1 MAKAKSEKTVKYS
14 PMMEQYFEIKKEYQ
28 DAIVFYRVGDFY
40 EMFFDDAYTGSRERE
55 LALTGKDVGTEERAS
70 MCGIPFHA
78 KDQYI
83 EKLVARGYKVAIAE
97 QIEDP
102 KQATGLVRRG
112 VIRLITPG
120 TIDTGLREK
129 ENNYIGAIGYQ
140 KREYILAYSDITT
153 GEGYVAPFKSF
164 DLLANEILSLKI
176 KEIIVNH
183 TFNHI
188 GLKDFIK
195 NNELSLSYED
205 KMDIPPSLTHI
216 VKEIDPMYQMVVGML
231 ICYIIETQKQEPSYL
246 KPFHSYVSEKYLHI
260 DAFTKRNLEITET
273 LRLSNKSGS
282 LLWLMD
288 KCNTAMGS
296 RMLHKWVD
304 KPLVDKNQ
312 INQRLDF
319 VSAFNE
325 NYIIKEDIKA
335 SFKNVYDLERIITR
349 ISSGTANAK
358 DLVWLRRSLKDI
370 PFVKQNL
377 CEMHIDSIKAL
388 SDEMDPH
395 TDLYNLLFDA
405 LVENPPL
412 SIKEGG
418 MINPGYNKDLD
429 ELREIST
436 NGRDW
441 IMNYEADQRA
451 KTGIKTLKVGYNRV
465 TGYYIEISKG
475 AIKDL
480 PSDCP
485 YERRATLVNS
495 ERFISPELK
504 HYEQMVLGA
513 KDQIESLEYEIF
525 TKLRYEA
532 SKHVQSLQKLADLI
546 SEIDCYTALSDIAIK
561 YNYVRPTFNDNRCV
575 NIVDGR
581 HPVLETLM
589 TTDYIVND
597 VVINKYNMILITGP
611 NMSGKS
617 TYMRMLACIILMAQ
631 MGSFVPAKVAD
642 LMIFDSIF
650 TRIGASDDLVSG
662 QSTFMVEMIEANYA
676 ISNATKNSLVLFDE
690 IGRGTATFD
699 GMAIAQAILEY
710 LHEKVGCIT
719 LFSTHYHEL
728 TSLDQK
734 LKRLKNVH
742 VEAKETENGVAFLH
756 KVLDGPTDKSYG
768 INVASLAGLPK
779 SLTERSKQIL
789 NVLEENSNSD
799 KGITL
804 DLFNFDAYDEKEEV
818 KEESIAS
825 KIKNRLDEVD
835 INKLTPLEALNILY
849 ELKEM
854 S

>member
-40 EMFFDDAYTGSRERE
+40 EMFFDDAYTGSRELE
-55 LALTGKDVGTEERAS
+55 LALTGKDVGTEERAP

-153 GEGYVAPFKSF
+153 GEGYVATFKSF

-319 VSAFNE
+319 VGAFNE

-412 SIKEGG
+412 SVKEGG

>member
-40 EMFFDDAYTGSRERE
+40 EMFFDDAYTGSRELE
-55 LALTGKDVGTEERAS
+55 LALTGKDVGTEERAP

-153 GEGYVAPFKSF
+153 GDGYVATFKSF

-412 SIKEGG
+412 SVKEGG

-513 KDQIESLEYEIF
+513 KDQIESLEYE
-525 TKLRYEA
+525 
-532 SKHVQSLQKLADLI
+532 
-546 SEIDCYTALSDIAIK
+546 
-561 YNYVRPTFNDNRCV
+561 
-575 NIVDGR
+575 
-581 HPVLETLM
+581 
-589 TTDYIVND
+589 
-597 VVINKYNMILITGP
+597 
-611 NMSGKS
+611 
-617 TYMRMLACIILMAQ
+617 
-631 MGSFVPAKVAD
+631 
-642 LMIFDSIF
+642 
-650 TRIGASDDLVSG
+650 
-662 QSTFMVEMIEANYA
+662 
-676 ISNATKNSLVLFDE
+676 
-690 IGRGTATFD
+690 
-699 GMAIAQAILEY
+699 
-710 LHEKVGCIT
+710 
-719 LFSTHYHEL
+719 
-728 TSLDQK
+728 
-734 LKRLKNVH
+734 
-742 VEAKETENGVAFLH
+742 
-756 KVLDGPTDKSYG
+756 KSYG
-768 INVASLAGLPK
+768 
-779 SLTERSKQIL
+779 
-789 NVLEENSNSD
+789 
-799 KGITL
+799 
-804 DLFNFDAYDEKEEV
+804 EK
-818 KEESIAS
+818 
-825 KIKNRLDEVD
+825 
-835 INKLTPLEALNILY
+835 TY
-849 ELKEM
+849 
-854 S
+854 

>member
-40 EMFFDDAYTGSRERE
+40 EMFFDDAYTGSRELE
-55 LALTGKDVGTEERAS
+55 LALTGKDVGTEERAP

-153 GEGYVAPFKSF
+153 GEGYVATFKSF

-412 SIKEGG
+412 SVKEGG

-631 MGSFVPAKVAD
+631 MGSCVPAKVAD

>member
-40 EMFFDDAYTGSRERE
+40 EMFFDDAYTGSRELE
-55 LALTGKDVGTEERAS
+55 LALTGKDVGTEERAP

-153 GEGYVAPFKSF
+153 GEGYVATFKSF

-412 SIKEGG
+412 SVKEGG